1 MNRTDSMKRSEITV
15 KIYLAKRPKWMKPN
29 ELESEIEAK
38 NELNIGNAASG
49 DKRKVV
55 GPDRNAEQDPVTM
68 NKH

>member
-1 MNRTDSMKRSEITV
+1 MKRSEITV